1 MYEGE
6 KEGTLLGL
14 EVKDGKCEGIE
25 DDGEDEGVLL
35 GLVVNEGSL
44 DEIAVG

>member
-1 MYEGE
+1 LYEGE

-14 EVKDGKCEGIE
+14 EVKDGKYEGIE
-25 DDGEDEGVLL
+25 DDGDNEGVLL
-35 GLVVNEGSL
+35 GLVVDVGSL